1 MRDSKDFSIYYRGKE
16 MKYCDNLIEMKGII
30 TEVHEGS
37 VSIDFKGRLGSMKI
51 PMRMLITDYELK
63 EGMEVGMKMSFVE
76 VLSDKIDEKYIKNKQ
91 AKSERCE

>member
-1 MRDSKDFSIYYRGKE
+1 

-30 TEVHEGS
+30 TEVHDGA

-76 VLSDKIDEKYIKNKQ
+76 VLSDKIDDKYTRNKQ

>member
-1 MRDSKDFSIYYRGKE
+1 
-16 MKYCDNLIEMKGII
+16 MKYCDNLIEMRGII
-30 TEVHEGS
+30 TEVHDGA
-37 VSIDFKGRLGSMKI
+37 VSIDFKGRLGSMKV

-76 VLSDKIDEKYIKNKQ
+76 VLSDKIDDKYITNKQ

>member
-1 MRDSKDFSIYYRGKE
+1 
-16 MKYCDNLIEMKGII
+16 MKYCDNLIEMRGII
-30 TEVHEGS
+30 TEVHDGA
-37 VSIDFKGRLGSMKI
+37 VSIDFKGRLGSMKV

-76 VLSDKIDEKYIKNKQ
+76 VLSDKIDEKYLTNKQ

>member
-1 MRDSKDFSIYYRGKE
+1 

-30 TEVHEGS
+30 TEVHDGS

-63 EGMEVGMKMSFVE
+63 EGLEIGLKMSFVE
-76 VLSDKIDEKYIKNKQ
+76 VLSDKANENYIANKQ
-91 AKSERCE
+91 AKLERCE

>member
-1 MRDSKDFSIYYRGKE
+1 
-16 MKYCDNLIEMKGII
+16 MKYCDNIIEMKGII
-30 TEVHEGS
+30 TEIHDGS

-76 VLSDKIDEKYIKNKQ
+76 VLSDKVDEKYIKNKQ

>member
-1 MRDSKDFSIYYRGKE
+1 

-30 TEVHEGS
+30 TEVYDGA

-51 PMRMLITDYELK
+51 PMRMLITDYELQ
-63 EGMEVGMKMSFVE
+63 EGMEVGLKMSFVE

>member
-1 MRDSKDFSIYYRGKE
+1 

-76 VLSDKIDEKYIKNKQ
+76 VLSDKIDEKYIKKQ
-91 AKSERCE
+91 TSEIRKV

>member
-1 MRDSKDFSIYYRGKE
+1 

-30 TEVHEGS
+30 TEVHDGA

-63 EGMEVGMKMSFVE
+63 EGMEVGMKMSFIE
-76 VLSDKIDEKYIKNKQ
+76 VLSDKIDDKFINNKQ

>member
-1 MRDSKDFSIYYRGKE
+1 

-30 TEVHEGS
+30 TEVHDGA

-63 EGMEVGMKMSFVE
+63 EGMEVGMKMSFIE
-76 VLSDKIDEKYIKNKQ
+76 VLSDKIDDKFIKNKQ

>member
-1 MRDSKDFSIYYRGKE
+1 
-16 MKYCDNLIEMKGII
+16 MKYSDKLIEMRGII
-30 TEVHEGS
+30 TEVHDGA
-37 VSIDFKGRLGSMKI
+37 VSIDFKGRLGSMKL

-76 VLSDKIDEKYIKNKQ
+76 VLSDKIDEKYLTNKQ

>member
-1 MRDSKDFSIYYRGKE
+1 
-16 MKYCDNLIEMKGII
+16 MKYSDKLIEMRGII
-30 TEVHEGS
+30 TEVHDGA
-37 VSIDFKGRLGSMKI
+37 VSIDFKGRLGSMKV

-76 VLSDKIDEKYIKNKQ
+76 VLSDKIDEKYLTNKQ

>member
-1 MRDSKDFSIYYRGKE
+1 

-30 TEVHEGS
+30 TEVHDGS

-51 PMRMLITDYELK
+51 PLRMLITDYELQ
-63 EGMEVGMKMSFVE
+63 EGMEVGLKMSFVE
-76 VLSDKIDEKYIKNKQ
+76 VLSDKINDNYTKNKQ

>member
-1 MRDSKDFSIYYRGKE
+1 
-16 MKYCDNLIEMKGII
+16 MKYYDNIIEMKGII
-30 TEVHEGS
+30 TEIHDGS

-76 VLSDKIDEKYIKNKQ
+76 VLSDKVDEKYIKNKQ

>member
-1 MRDSKDFSIYYRGKE
+1 

-30 TEVHEGS
+30 TEVHDGA

-76 VLSDKIDEKYIKNKQ
+76 VLSDKIDDKYTRSKQ

>member
-1 MRDSKDFSIYYRGKE
+1 

-30 TEVHEGS
+30 TELHDGA

-63 EGMEVGMKMSFVE
+63 EGMEVGLKMSFVE
-76 VLSDKIDEKYIKNKQ
+76 VLTDKIDEKYLKNKQ

>member
-1 MRDSKDFSIYYRGKE
+1 
-16 MKYCDNLIEMKGII
+16 MKYCDNLIEMRGII
-30 TEVHEGS
+30 TEVHDGA
-37 VSIDFKGRLGSMKI
+37 VSIDFKGRLGSMKV

-76 VLSDKIDEKYIKNKQ
+76 VLSDKMDEKYLTNKQ